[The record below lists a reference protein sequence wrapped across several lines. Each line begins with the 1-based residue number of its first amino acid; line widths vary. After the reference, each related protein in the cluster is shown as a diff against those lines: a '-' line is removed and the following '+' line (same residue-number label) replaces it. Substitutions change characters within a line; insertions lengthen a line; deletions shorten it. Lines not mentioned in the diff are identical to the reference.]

1 MSASQRVQILSGGAE
16 QLAVLSEYIK
26 NPKLIEQLQDEVKKL
41 NSLTADEESKVAQA
55 RKDLRDHAGK
65 MDILQTSMEE
75 LAREQEA
82 HKERVNADRSELS
95 LRSESLDSRTKT
107 QSDIDSRQDDKDK
120 SHAEERKQLDAHAI
134 EIQKA
139 ADAVNASLSKREA
152 VVKARE
158 DKATSI
164 EIALAAQKKKL
175 DDKLKLLSE

>member
-82 HKERVNADRSELS
+82 HKSQVSIDTANIEASAKVLS
-95 LRSESLDSRTKT
+95 LEKQYILDKETAH
-107 QSDIDSRQDDKDK
+107 KDVIK
-120 SHAEERKQLDAHAI
+120 QLSEERKQLDFL
-134 EIQKA
+134 
-139 ADAVNASLSKREA
+139 SSSSKRESERIMQDLLKREDFI
-152 VVKARE
+152 KARE
-158 DKATSI
+158 NKVASA

-175 DDKLKLLSE
+175 DDKLKILSE